1 MRNFGYSNN
10 LEYANADDFF
20 SPDEKKLFLKIPHK
34 VIPHQK
40 INEIDFNVPENGKY
54 PLLRNI
60 KLIDVKEKLT
70 QAEASTRE
78 YSGLLYN
85 TNNYNGKVGL
95 HIQSNHGSYIF
106 DLMQELYKHDKT
118 AASALLEEYFTQ
130 SVYCTD
136 IVSISDIFVK
146 QVSQM
151 QNYLLK
157 ENLVVEN
164 FHLNYEQLSK
174 HFSSLDEDTAYEE
187 LLKLQ
192 EKYGEPKDF
201 PAYNDLDYTP
211 MILDGDYCMYDS
223 SGARFYIVKQ
233 MEDSQKIYMINRDR
247 RKLNIEFNDWLTD
260 FAYEHNQVYFLLKDT
275 LLESDLIAEIKD
287 GKLIKS
293 SVEMKI
299 MNLLQ
304 TFIVRELLDEGKI
317 VDNIPDLSF
326 TQLLE
331 NYTRQKEFYKIEE
344 RAILPLLNN
353 LIISNNKV
361 TYTDFSYMSEQ
372 TEIKH
377 ENISDH
383 TIENIVGT
391 DKKGK
396 KLSYIY
402 TKPDF
407 SKLNKLPVDFKNQIK
422 EYLQKLTERDNSDN
436 AKILAHTIN
445 SYLDNSPNNK
455 LKR

>member
-1 MRNFGYSNN
+1 MKNFGYSNN
-10 LEYANADDFF
+10 LEYTNADDYF
-20 SPDEKKLFLKIPHK
+20 SPEEKQLFLKIPHK
-34 VIPHQK
+34 VISHEK

-54 PLLRNI
+54 PLLRNV
-60 KLIDVKEKLT
+60 KLIDVKENLT
-70 QAEASTRE
+70 QAEASTRK
-78 YSGLLYN
+78 YSSLLYN
-85 TNNYNGKVGL
+85 TNNFNGKAGL

-106 DLMQELYKHDKT
+106 DLMQELYKHDQPNAT
-118 AASALLEEYFTQ
+118 ALLEQYFTE

-146 QVSQM
+146 QVGQM
-151 QNYLLK
+151 QDYLLK

-192 EKYGEPKDF
+192 DKYGESKEF

-233 MEDSQKIYMINRDR
+233 IEDSQKIYMIERDR
-247 RKLNIEFNDWLTD
+247 RKTNVEIHDWISD
-260 FAYEHNQVYFLLKDT
+260 FVYEHNQVYFLLKLT
-275 LLESDLIAEIKD
+275 LVESDLIAEIKD

-293 SVEMKI
+293 SIEMKI

-304 TFIVRELLDEGKI
+304 SFIVKELVEEGKI
-317 VDNIPDLSF
+317 VDNVPNLSF
-326 TQLLE
+326 AQLLE
-331 NYTRQKEFYKIEE
+331 NYTRQKEYYHIEE
-344 RAILPLLNN
+344 RAIIPLLNN
-353 LIISNNKV
+353 LILSNNKV

-383 TIENIVGT
+383 TIENIVGK
-391 DKKGK
+391 DKQGK

-407 SKLNKLPVDFKNQIK
+407 SKLNKLPSDFKNQIK
-422 EYLQKLTERDNSDN
+422 EYLEKLTQRDNSDN
-436 AKILAHTIN
+436 AKIFSHTII
-445 SYLDNSPNNK
+445 SYLDNSPGNK
-455 LKR
+455 IKR